1 MKNGFVEIVPTK
13 PITSE
18 AVNGYGDNYFGVIA
32 MNCNI
37 FKKVVVASWPGIY
50 RVFGL
55 ELPKQYV

>member
-37 FKKVVVASWPGIY
+37 FKKVVVA
-50 RVFGL
+50 R
-55 ELPKQYV
+55 